1 MCNAFQE
8 LVLADLRGK
17 LAAISSELAEAEG
30 ELCAGRMAVEQLTRQ
45 VKQIVDCCNGLRVD
59 WVGTCPAFTR

>member
-1 MCNAFQE
+1 M
-8 LVLADLRGK
+8 ADLRGK

-45 VKQIVDCCNGLRVD
+45 VRQEGHYMQWTEMCICGDDLPRRKTVRCDL
-59 WVGTCPAFTR
+59 